1 MKRVSMNGP
10 EVSIVIPTLA
20 RPEGLERAV
29 RSLFAQTG
37 VRFPTLELVVV
48 DNDPSRSAAGTVLAL
63 SRIAPLPVRYVW
75 EPRPGVANARN
86 AGVRESSA
94 PLIAFLD
101 DDQVAEPGW
110 LKALIDTQKIL
121 GVEVMFGPVAGVLP
135 EAVDRHVD
143 YFTRFF
149 SRVGPDHDQV
159 LDRWYG
165 CGDSLIVRDAL
176 PDALYPFSASRNRS
190 GGEDDLLFGRM
201 AEAGARFGWS
211 AAARVSEM
219 APPERARLSYTL
231 RRAFAY
237 GQGPA
242 SACAAASPPRPVEAA
257 GWMARGVAQ
266 ALVFAGVAG
275 VCAAL
280 RRSDWVEALDLA
292 VRGAGKVL
300 WFPPFKIAFYG
311 EGALPA
317 DHDGAEAHPGVTR
330 YRVLT
335 WREVEAAE
343 RAATPIAPQRAARA
357 AGRRARAR
365 AAATEGAAA

>member
-29 RSLFAQTG
+29 RSLCAQTG
-37 VRFPTLELVVV
+37 VRCPTLELVVG

-75 EPRPGVANARN
+75 EPRPVVANARN

-149 SRVGPDHDQV
+149 RRVGHDRDQV
-159 LDRWYG
+159 LDRRFC
-165 CGDSLIVRDAL
+165 CG
-176 PDALYPFSASRNRS
+176 
-190 GGEDDLLFGRM
+190 
-201 AEAGARFGWS
+201 
-211 AAARVSEM
+211 
-219 APPERARLSYTL
+219 
-231 RRAFAY
+231 
-237 GQGPA
+237 
-242 SACAAASPPRPVEAA
+242 
-257 GWMARGVAQ
+257 
-266 ALVFAGVAG
+266 
-275 VCAAL
+275 
-280 RRSDWVEALDLA
+280 
-292 VRGAGKVL
+292 VL
-300 WFPPFKIAFYG
+300 
-311 EGALPA
+311 
-317 DHDGAEAHPGVTR
+317 
-330 YRVLT
+330 
-335 WREVEAAE
+335 
-343 RAATPIAPQRAARA
+343 
-357 AGRRARAR
+357 
-365 AAATEGAAA
+365 

>member
-1 MKRVSMNGP
+1 MTGP

-20 RPEGLERAV
+20 RAEGLERAV

-37 VRFPTLELVVV
+37 VRPEALELVVV
-48 DNDPSRSAAGTVLAL
+48 DNDPSRSAAGAVLAL
-63 SRIAPLPVRYVW
+63 ARTAPFPVRYVW

-110 LKALIDTQKIL
+110 LKALIDTQRTL
-121 GVEVMFGPVAGVLP
+121 GVEVVFGPVVGVLP
-135 EAVDRHVD
+135 DGVNRHVD

-149 SRVGPDHDQV
+149 SRLGPDQDQV
-159 LDRWYG
+159 LDHWYG
-165 CGDSLIVRDAL
+165 CGDSLILRDAL
-176 PDALYPFSASRNRS
+176 PDAVYPFCSSRNRS

-201 AEAGARFGWS
+201 AERGARFGWS
-211 AAARVSEM
+211 AAAGVSEM
-219 APPERARLSYTL
+219 APVERARMGYTL

-257 GWMARGVAQ
+257 GWMAKGVVQ
-266 ALVFAGVAG
+266 ALVFAGVAA
-275 VCAAL
+275 VRAAL
-280 RRSDWVEALDLA
+280 RRADWLEAMDLA
-292 VRGAGKVL
+292 ARGVGKVL

-311 EGALPA
+311 EGALPEG
-317 DHDGAEAHPGVTR
+317 HDGADAHPGVTR

-343 RAATPIAPQRAARA
+343 QAATAIAPARAARA
-357 AGRRARAR
+357 AGKRARAR
-365 AAATEGAAA
+365 AAVTEGAAA